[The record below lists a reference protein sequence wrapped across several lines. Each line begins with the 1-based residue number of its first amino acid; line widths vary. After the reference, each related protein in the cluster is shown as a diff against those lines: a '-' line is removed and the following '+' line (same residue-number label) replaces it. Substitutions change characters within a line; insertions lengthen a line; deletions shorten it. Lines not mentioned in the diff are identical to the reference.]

1 MALRGRSVGK
11 SADRFLVHISVC
23 SPQIGSQVRILVS
36 GPRDETEK
44 YLKKSQSSSQDRPI
58 IRGFLTQKNNRDE
71 YRMNTLMKKIK
82 K

>member
-36 GPRDETEK
+36 GPRDETEN
-44 YLKKSQSSSQDRPI
+44 Y
-58 IRGFLTQKNNRDE
+58 
-71 YRMNTLMKKIK
+71 
-82 K
+82 